1 MLRIVAISE
10 RLSPYRLG
18 NIDVSILD
26 VSDSYVILT
35 LTICGFVGHDFE
47 FLIEDEMG
55 NRITI
60 DGF

>member
-1 MLRIVAISE
+1 MRAIPPE
-10 RLSPYRLG
+10 II
-18 NIDVSILD
+18 NVSLLD

-47 FLIEDEMG
+47 FLLEDEMG
-55 NRITI
+55 NWITI